1 MSAAKEI
8 MDYDKHKKEIDH
20 WFALKGETK
29 YLEFVNLLKE
39 HDEEVY
45 WEKVRDTYKYDK
57 RLLVNIFKYLSFFEE
72 FLRAQV
78 WNISEQ
84 TYKVIEE
91 KFLREIIQAVVELK
105 DEIEYQ
111 EFSVENLE
119 KNKNQINHLRNRV
132 SHNKIILTCKCE
144 GSDIKTIL
152 INLKN
157 TLPQSYKQG
166 FTSSINSCVLN
177 LKVPEKLKIKI

>member
-1 MSAAKEI
+1 
-8 MDYDKHKKEIDH
+8 MDYDKYKKEIDH

-45 WEKVRDTYKYDK
+45 WKKVRDTYKYDK

-72 FLRAQV
+72 FLRAQI
-78 WNISEQ
+78 WGITGENYNQWEKKCLFNIIE
-84 TYKVIEE
+84 KVIDL
-91 KFLREIIQAVVELK
+91 KNEIT
-105 DEIEYQ
+105 YQ
-111 EFSVENLE
+111 EFSVDNLE
-119 KNKNQINHLRNRV
+119 NHINQINYLRNRV
-132 SHNKIILTCKCE
+132 SHNKIILTCKYE
-144 GSDIKTIL
+144 GADIKTIL

-166 FTSSINSCVLN
+166 FTRSINSCVLN